1 MNLRHRLATSA
12 AALPKKAAALSK
24 RAAALPLAATAL
36 LVTPALAST
45 PFDACPSEAFL
56 VQDSVARLYGVDLS
70 TGYYSK
76 LSTDMGVSNKINAI
90 GFSYHDA
97 YLYGWSYAHKSLA
110 RIDSDYQVEPL
121 GLSLQPNSNYYVGDV
136 SVMEN
141 AYYMYR
147 KGGSEAHGL
156 WRISLDPETADYLLP
171 TRIKDGASLYL
182 NIYDVAFHPNH
193 NLMYSVDGRGRLIT
207 IDPATG
213 DRDIIGS
220 VGERGTFGAVY
231 FDVNG
236 RLYISRNKDGVI
248 FQIDVSS
255 ENPQAVRYAQG
266 PASSNNDGAR
276 CALAPVIP
284 VDREAIDFGDA
295 PDSYHSTLDENGAR
309 HSLEGSTL
317 RLGNLV
323 DGESQAYPAPL
334 SDDTTDEDDEDG
346 VGFITELAAGETAV
360 VEVIASETGFLN
372 AWIDFDRNGRFDAS
386 EQIATG
392 LEVNAGPNLLSFPV
406 PVWTESGASWSRF
419 RVSSVPNLPSDGGAP
434 DGEVEDHPV
443 TLFNGGVTTS
453 HYPSADGFVTL
464 AFEDLWPSR
473 GDYDMNDL
481 VLHYRTAI
489 NTLNTSEGTDNRLVG
504 ISISGEFTAVG
515 ASFHSGFA
523 VAIPGLRRADAA
535 NAEVF
540 FEINGEPQGNN
551 PLENS
556 WNPDSDAV
564 YKITR
569 DVWDQVTTAEGCS
582 FYRTE
587 ANCGGSGVQA
597 RFSLNIRFTE
607 MVTAESLGD
616 GLFNPFIFATTG
628 HQRNSIFATPPGRE
642 LEIHLKNR
650 PPSIHADRALLG
662 RADDRSSE
670 STGLT
675 YQTEDGLPWALEV
688 GAEWQHPGEYQD
700 LVQTYPD
707 FIHFVLSGGET
718 HQTWYL
724 PEKAVQEKLYKD

>member
-1 MNLRHRLATSA
+1 MKLPRNLAS
-12 AALPKKAAALSK
+12 S
-24 RAAALPLAATAL
+24 LAAVLA
-36 LVTPALAST
+36 TPALASA
-45 PFDACPSEAFL
+45 PFDSCPSEAFL

-70 TGYYSK
+70 TGYYNK
-76 LSTDMGVSNKINAI
+76 LSTSMGVRNKLNAI
-90 GFSYHDA
+90 GFNYHDA
-97 YLYGWSYAHKSLA
+97 YLYAWSYAHKTLA
-110 RIDSDYQVEPL
+110 RIGSDYQVQPL
-121 GLSLQPNSNYYVGDV
+121 KLGFQPNSNYYVGDV
-136 SVMEN
+136 SVVEN
-141 AYYMYR
+141 AYYMYH

-156 WRISLDPETADYLLP
+156 WRIGLDPEAKDYLTP
-171 TRIKDGASLYL
+171 SRIRDGSSLYL
-182 NIYDVAFHPNH
+182 NIFDLAFHPEQQM
-193 NLMYSVDGRGRLIT
+193 MYSVDSRGRLLT
-207 IDPATG
+207 VDPETG
-213 DRDIIGS
+213 KSEIIGD

-231 FDVNG
+231 FDVDG
-236 RLYISRNKDGVI
+236 RLYISRNQDGVI

-255 ENPQAVRYAQG
+255 AKPTARKYAQG
-266 PASSNNDGAR
+266 PASANNDGAR
-276 CALAPVIP
+276 CALAPVVP
-284 VDREAIDFGDA
+284 VDQDAIDFGDA
-295 PDSYHSTLDENGAR
+295 PESYNTTLDANGAR
-309 HSLEGSTL
+309 HSLEGSSL
-317 RLGNLV
+317 RLGKIA

-334 SDDTTDEDDEDG
+334 ADDTTGEDDEDG
-346 VGFITELAAGETAV
+346 VGFITELAAGETALI
-360 VEVIASETGFLN
+360 EVTASGAGFLN
-372 AWIDFDRNGRFDAS
+372 AWIDFDRNGRFDAG
-386 EQIATG
+386 EQVASG
-392 LEVNAGPNLLSFPV
+392 QEVTAGSNLLSLSV
-406 PVWTESGASWSRF
+406 PVWTQPGNSWSRF
-419 RVSSVPNLPSDGGAP
+419 RLSSVANLGTDGGAP

-453 HYPSADGFVTL
+453 HYPSADSFVTL

-481 VLHYRTAI
+481 VLHYRTAVSTI
-489 NTLNTSEGTDNRLVG
+489 NNGDGPEDAKLVS

-540 FEINGEPQGNN
+540 FEINGEPQDTN

-556 WNPDSDAV
+556 WNPDSDAI
-564 YKITR
+564 YRITR

-597 RFSLNIRFTE
+597 RFSLNVRFTDT
-607 MVTAESLGD
+607 VSAAPLDD

-628 HQRNSIFATPPGRE
+628 HQRNSIFKTPPGRG

-650 PPSIHADRALLG
+650 PPSIHADRSLLG
-662 RADDRSSE
+662 RADDRSTE
-670 STGLT
+670 EAGLT
-675 YQTEDGLPWALEV
+675 YQTEEGLPWALEV
-688 GAEWQHPGEYQD
+688 GMEWQHPREYQD

-707 FIHFVLSGGET
+707 FIQFVLSGGKT